1 MLGQSAIDGIIPI
14 GGGIRVTAYRRIL
27 LEVFG
32 LSLNE
37 TVNVDEYCAFSC
49 TTFERLLHEKRLH
62 LSDAVLD
69 HAVFNISSHS
79 AEELAQ
85 QMHEQRDWELDLDI
99 SRNVVDMYSNNTGTV
114 LSPNQL
120 QENDEIIRL
129 LHLEEQEMAS
139 VSNNCVDIENMLF
152 ELAQK
157 GDQTKV
163 REIQQFLR
171 RRRVDITRDEAI
183 KQRHDIRILLGLSR
197 DETNACLSN
206 SLSKSWSDWID
217 INASVITMRIADES
231 FATNRRQEFHITD
244 RPRLE
249 EIWIGEKCFSHFVT
263 FTVDSLPAL
272 KKLTIGASS
281 FNAEKESGT
290 FSVKSCHQLKSIQ
303 IDPYSFE
310 YFREF
315 ILQGIRNHSL

>member
-1 MLGQSAIDGIIPI
+1 M
-14 GGGIRVTAYRRIL
+14 TAYRRIL

-32 LSLNE
+32 LSLIE

-62 LSDAVLD
+62 LSDAVLE
-69 HAVFNISSHS
+69 HAVFNISPHS

-85 QMHEQRDWELDLDI
+85 QMHEQRDWEVDLDI
-99 SRNVVDMYSNNTGTV
+99 SRNVIDMYSNMSGIV
-114 LSPNQL
+114 LSSNQR

-129 LHLEEQEMAS
+129 LHFEEQELAS

-163 REIQQFLR
+163 SEIQQFLR

-206 SLSKSWSDWID
+206 SLSKSWSDWNE
-217 INASVITMRIADES
+217 INASVISMHIADGS
-231 FATNRRQEFHITD
+231 FGTNRRQEFHIID

-263 FTVDSLPAL
+263 FTVESLPAL
-272 KKLTIGASS
+272 KKLIIGENS
-281 FNAEKESGT
+281 FSAEKESGT
-290 FSVKSCHQLKSIQ
+290 FSVKSCRQLQSIQ

-310 YFREF
+310 FFREF
-315 ILQGIRNHSL
+315 ILQGIYDYSI

>member
-163 REIQQFLR
+163 REIP
-171 RRRVDITRDEAI
+171 
-183 KQRHDIRILLGLSR
+183 S
-197 DETNACLSN
+197 
-206 SLSKSWSDWID
+206 
-217 INASVITMRIADES
+217 
-231 FATNRRQEFHITD
+231 ATT
-244 RPRLE
+244 
-249 EIWIGEKCFSHFVT
+249 C
-263 FTVDSLPAL
+263 
-272 KKLTIGASS
+272 
-281 FNAEKESGT
+281 
-290 FSVKSCHQLKSIQ
+290 
-303 IDPYSFE
+303 
-310 YFREF
+310 
-315 ILQGIRNHSL
+315 

>member
-1 MLGQSAIDGIIPI
+1 
-14 GGGIRVTAYRRIL
+14 
-27 LEVFG
+27 
-32 LSLNE
+32 
-37 TVNVDEYCAFSC
+37 
-49 TTFERLLHEKRLH
+49 
-62 LSDAVLD
+62 
-69 HAVFNISSHS
+69 
-79 AEELAQ
+79 
-85 QMHEQRDWELDLDI
+85 
-99 SRNVVDMYSNNTGTV
+99 
-114 LSPNQL
+114 
-120 QENDEIIRL
+120 
-129 LHLEEQEMAS
+129 
-139 VSNNCVDIENMLF
+139 
-152 ELAQK
+152 
-157 GDQTKV
+157 
-163 REIQQFLR
+163 
-171 RRRVDITRDEAI
+171 
-183 KQRHDIRILLGLSR
+183 
-197 DETNACLSN
+197 
-206 SLSKSWSDWID
+206 
-217 INASVITMRIADES
+217 MRIADES